1 MLFSLQGSGTS
12 PPRFAVA
19 DSLFIH
25 EMGLCLLMSESPK
38 TSFKWFNFPDNC
50 SFTWSSVNQ
59 QTVIQSGL
67 TTSLTKYLFL
77 EECHAIRSSSR
88 SSSHCNEMVR
98 NARKAKRGLKWQ
110 KMKSSED
117 DSGIFASFG
126 LDGVSGPSWDRSKL
140 TWPKENYC
148 HLHYIVY
155 IS

>member
-98 NARKAKRGLKWQ
+98 NARKAKRGCSNVRKRNHQRMIVVFLPRLVL
-110 KMKSSED
+110 MMSVVLHETEANS
-117 DSGIFASFG
+117 
-126 LDGVSGPSWDRSKL
+126 PSLRRI
-140 TWPKENYC
+140 
-148 HLHYIVY
+148 IVTF
-155 IS
+155 IT